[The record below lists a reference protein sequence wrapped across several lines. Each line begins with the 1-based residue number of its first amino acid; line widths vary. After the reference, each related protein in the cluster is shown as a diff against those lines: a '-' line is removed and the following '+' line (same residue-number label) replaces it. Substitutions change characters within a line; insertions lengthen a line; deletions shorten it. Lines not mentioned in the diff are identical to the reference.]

1 MFCERESDEKR
12 SKKRQFQQYS
22 LLLSEM
28 LCRRIFQK
36 LWEKGLAQ
44 YDDLEGIAWKWQS
57 IDSCM
62 IKAPTAQESAG
73 AIWYGNQATASGFR
87 KPTS

>member
-1 MFCERESDEKR
+1 MKSAP
-12 SKKRQFQQYS
+12 KKGSSSSIHCYCQKCSAEGF
-22 LLLSEM
+22 
-28 LCRRIFQK
+28 FQK

-87 KPTS
+87 QPAS